1 MKFFFNIH
9 VLVFTL
15 LVFVLVVSC
24 ADVETETSG
33 YAALE
38 ISLDDVSHRK
48 AARSKLAP
56 SMTSSDAVTILA
68 VLMPAVKCESSS
80 ANSGSEYSR
89 ALVGITSQNV
99 KLVVP
104 LDTQVKLC
112 LYFFRETLS
121 LNELGAGTTAPEGFG
136 ESGIFM
142 IDSETTAKTVSV
154 EFWTTSY
161 STVTLKISSISS
173 VGILTGSKGTVKL
186 KSTSGELMDNNS
198 FTITSADN
206 GSKSVE
212 FTNVVYN
219 SYSYDV
225 EIMGFIPADQAFLVS
240 SETETL
246 DVKLT
251 PNYVDIDWLSF
262 DNMSIAQVG
271 TSPYAQA
278 NGTLVLNVPYD
289 LKDNVTQI
297 ISLMQVMRIGGN
309 TIVDVTPPVDLSTW
323 TKTEGTDN
331 VTDNVTYTTL
341 FSTASYLPLIHGSNE
356 LQIVLTV
363 NDESKILTIGTIGYD
378 ACIDS
383 DTMCLTLSWGDGLP
397 ATDDGQDPDLHSY
410 YFPDWTY
417 NEETTNSSFDN
428 TSRGPRYWIY
438 NNDANK
444 KYTVTG
450 DTVQVNGASEDTDNE
465 TQVWA
470 TDGQK
475 VGNGT
480 YLFYVEDVTDTDVQ
494 NFKLV
499 LSGPGLSDNITY
511 GPYDFKDDDDNATT
525 EAVNPQAVF
534 FIQVDNNSIV
544 RSDNISVGKNLD
556 NVSSTGTF
564 TANASTEVFTDTAHG
579 HLDTQVIRVSG
590 ATSLPTGL
598 LDNTDYYVRDKT
610 DDTFKLALSSGG
622 TAVAISDTGSGTL
635 TWTKTL
641 MQWTGSLQNS
651 VVIPP

>member
-1 MKFFFNIH
+1 MKLYININIL
-9 VLVFTL
+9 VLTL

-56 SMTSSDAVTILA
+56 NFTHGSGHSMTSSDAKTILA

-80 ANSGSEYSR
+80 ANLGSEYSR

-112 LYFFRETLS
+112 LYFFRETIS
-121 LNELGAGTTAPEGFG
+121 INELVAGTTAPEGFG
-136 ESGIFM
+136 ESGIFT
-142 IDSETTAKTVSV
+142 IDSETTVKTLSV

-161 STVTLKISSISS
+161 STVTLKLSSISS
-173 VGILTGSKGTVKL
+173 TGFLTGSKGTVKL

-225 EIMGFIPADQAFLVS
+225 EIMGFIPTDQAFLVS
-240 SETETL
+240 NETETL

-262 DNMSIAQVG
+262 ENMSIAQIG
-271 TSPYAQA
+271 TSPYATA
-278 NGTLVLNVPYD
+278 SGTLVLNVPID

-297 ISLMQVMRIGGN
+297 ISLMQVKRIGGS
-309 TIVDVTPPVDLSTW
+309 TIVDVTPPVALSAW
-323 TKTEGTDN
+323 TKTEEGTE
-331 VTDNVTYTTL
+331 NVTYTTL
-341 FSTASYLPLIHGSNE
+341 FSTASNLPLIHGSNE

-363 NDESKILTIGTIGYD
+363 NDETKILTMGTVDYD

-383 DTMCLTLSWGDGLP
+383 NTMCLTLSWTDGL
-397 ATDDGQDPDLHSY
+397 DPDLHSY

-417 NEETTNSSFDN
+417 NEETINGSFDN
-428 TSRGPRYWIY
+428 TTRGQRYWIY
-438 NNDANK
+438 SNAAYK
-444 KYTVTG
+444 KYSATG
-450 DTVQVNGASEDTDNE
+450 ETIHFIDGNSPTDKE

-470 TDGQK
+470 TDSQK

-480 YLFYVEDVTDTDVQ
+480 YLFYVEDVTDPDVQ
-494 NFKLV
+494 NFQLV

-511 GPYDFKDDDDNATT
+511 GPYDFKPGLDNSTAL
-525 EAVNPQAVF
+525 NPQAVF
-534 FIQVDNNSIV
+534 FIQVENNSIV
-544 RSDNISVGKNLD
+544 RSDNVSVGKNLD
-556 NVSSTGTF
+556 NVS
-564 TANASTEVFTDTAHG
+564 TE
-579 HLDTQVIRVSG
+579 
-590 ATSLPTGL
+590 
-598 LDNTDYYVRDKT
+598 
-610 DDTFKLALSSGG
+610 
-622 TAVAISDTGSGTL
+622 
-635 TWTKTL
+635 L
-641 MQWTGSLQNS
+641 MQWTGSMQNS
-651 VVIPP
+651 VVD

>member
-38 ISLDDVSHRK
+38 ISLDDVSYRK
-48 AARSKLAP
+48 AAHSKLAP
-56 SMTSSDAVTILA
+56 NFTHGSEHSMTSSDAVTILA

-89 ALVGITSQNV
+89 ALVDITTQNV
-99 KLVVP
+99 KLLIP

-112 LYFFRETLS
+112 LYFYRETLS
-121 LNELGAGTTAPEGFG
+121 LNELGKGTSAPEGFG
-136 ESGIFM
+136 ESGIFS
-142 IDSETTAKTVSV
+142 IDSETIAKTVSV

-173 VGILTGSKGTVKL
+173 IGIFTGTKGTAKL
-186 KSTSGELMDNNS
+186 NSGSGVLTDNKS

-212 FTNVVYN
+212 FTNVVYD
-219 SYSYDV
+219 SYSYDI

-262 DNMSIAQVG
+262 DNMSISQVG
-271 TSPYAQA
+271 TSPYATA
-278 NGTLVLNVPYD
+278 SGTLVLNVPYD

-297 ISLMQVMRIGGN
+297 ISLMQVKRITGN
-309 TIVDVTPPVDLSTW
+309 TIVDVTPPVDLSIW
-323 TKTEGTDN
+323 TKTAES
-331 VTDNVTYTTL
+331 TDNVTYTTEFL
-341 FSTASYLPLIHGSNE
+341 TASYLPLIHGSNE

-363 NDESKILTIGTIGYD
+363 NDESKILTMGNIGYD

-383 DTMCLTLSWGDGLP
+383 GTMCLSLSWTDGL
-397 ATDDGQDPDLHSY
+397 DPDLHSY

-417 NEETTNSSFDN
+417 NEETNSGFDN
-428 TSRGPRYWIY
+428 SSRGPRYWVY
-438 NNDANK
+438 SNAANK
-444 KYTVTG
+444 KYSVTG
-450 DTVQVNGASEDTDNE
+450 DTIQPIDGTSPSDNE
-465 TQVWA
+465 TQIWA
-470 TDGQK
+470 THGQK

-480 YLFYVEDVTDTDVQ
+480 YLFYVEDVTDPDVQ
-494 NFKLV
+494 NFQLV

-511 GPYDFKDDDDNATT
+511 GPYDFKPGLDNSTAL
-525 EAVNPQAVF
+525 NPQAVF
-534 FIQVDNNSIV
+534 FIQVENNSIV
-544 RSDNISVGKNLD
+544 RSDNVSVGD
-556 NVSSTGTF
+556 N
-564 TANASTEVFTDTAHG
+564 
-579 HLDTQVIRVSG
+579 
-590 ATSLPTGL
+590 
-598 LDNTDYYVRDKT
+598 
-610 DDTFKLALSSGG
+610 LSS
-622 TAVAISDTGSGTL
+622 
-635 TWTKTL
+635 TL
-641 MQWTGSLQNS
+641 MQWTGDLQNS
-651 VVIPP
+651 SVFGK

>member
-1 MKFFFNIH
+1 MKLYININIL
-9 VLVFTL
+9 VLTL

-56 SMTSSDAVTILA
+56 NFTHGSGHSMTSSDAKTILA

-112 LYFFRETLS
+112 LYFFRETIS
-121 LNELGAGTTAPEGFG
+121 INELVAGTTAPEGFG
-136 ESGIFM
+136 ESGIFT
-142 IDSETTAKTVSV
+142 IDSETTVKTLSV

-161 STVTLKISSISS
+161 STVTLKLSSISS
-173 VGILTGSKGTVKL
+173 TGFLTGSKGTVKL

-225 EIMGFIPADQAFLVS
+225 EIMGFIPTDQAFLVS
-240 SETETL
+240 NETETL

-262 DNMSIAQVG
+262 ENMSIAQIG
-271 TSPYAQA
+271 TSPYATA
-278 NGTLVLNVPYD
+278 SGTLVLNVPID

-297 ISLMQVMRIGGN
+297 ISLMQVKRIGGS
-309 TIVDVTPPVDLSTW
+309 TIVDVTPPIALSAW
-323 TKTEGTDN
+323 TKTEEGTE
-331 VTDNVTYTTL
+331 NVTYTTL
-341 FSTASYLPLIHGSNE
+341 FSTASNLPLIHGSNE

-363 NDESKILTIGTIGYD
+363 NDETKILTMGTVDYD

-383 DTMCLTLSWGDGLP
+383 NTMCLTLSWTDGL
-397 ATDDGQDPDLHSY
+397 DPDLHSY

-417 NEETTNSSFDN
+417 NEETINGSFDN
-428 TSRGPRYWIY
+428 TTRGQRYWIY
-438 NNDANK
+438 SNAAYK
-444 KYTVTG
+444 KYSATG
-450 DTVQVNGASEDTDNE
+450 ETIHFIDGNSPTDKE

-470 TDGQK
+470 TDSQK

-480 YLFYVEDVTDTDVQ
+480 YLFYVEDVTDPDVQ
-494 NFKLV
+494 NFQLV

-511 GPYDFKDDDDNATT
+511 GPYDFKPGIDNLTAL
-525 EAVNPQAVF
+525 NPQAVF
-534 FIQVDNNSIV
+534 FIQVENNSIV
-544 RSDNISVGKNLD
+544 RSDNVSVGKNLD
-556 NVSSTGTF
+556 NVS
-564 TANASTEVFTDTAHG
+564 TE
-579 HLDTQVIRVSG
+579 
-590 ATSLPTGL
+590 
-598 LDNTDYYVRDKT
+598 
-610 DDTFKLALSSGG
+610 
-622 TAVAISDTGSGTL
+622 
-635 TWTKTL
+635 L
-641 MQWTGSLQNS
+641 MQWTGSMQNS
-651 VVIPP
+651 VVD

>member
-48 AARSKLAP
+48 AGRSKLAQ
-56 SMTSSDAVTILA
+56 SMTSSDAKTILA

-121 LNELGAGTTAPEGFG
+121 LNVLGAGTTAPEGFG
-136 ESGIFM
+136 ESGLFT
-142 IDSETTAKTVSV
+142 IDSETTAKTLSV

-161 STVTLKISSISS
+161 LTVTLKISSISS
-173 VGILTGSKGTVKL
+173 TGFLTDSKGTVKL

-262 DNMSIAQVG
+262 ENMSITQVE
-271 TSPYAQA
+271 TSPYATA
-278 NGTLVLNVPYD
+278 SGTLVLNVPND

-297 ISLMQVMRIGGN
+297 ISLMQVKRIGGS
-309 TIVDVTPPVDLSTW
+309 TIVDVTPPVALSTW
-323 TKTEGTDN
+323 TKTEEGTE
-331 VTDNVTYTTL
+331 NVTYNTE
-341 FSTASYLPLIHGSNE
+341 FSTPSNLPLIHGSNE
-356 LQIVLTV
+356 LQLVLTV
-363 NDESKILTIGTIGYD
+363 NDETKILTMGTVDYD

-383 DTMCLTLSWGDGLP
+383 NTMCLTLSWTNGL
-397 ATDDGQDPDLHSY
+397 DPDLHSY

-428 TSRGPRYWIY
+428 SSRGERYWVY
-438 NNDANK
+438 SNAANK
-444 KYTVTG
+444 KYSVTG
-450 DTVQVNGASEDTDNE
+450 DTIQFIDGTSPSDNE
-465 TQVWA
+465 TQIWA
-470 TDGQK
+470 THGQK

-480 YLFYVEDVTDTDVQ
+480 YLFYVEDVSEKDVQ

-499 LSGPGLSDNITY
+499 LSGPGLSDNLTY
-511 GPYDFKDDDDNATT
+511 GPYDFKVDLDNSTT

-544 RSDNISVGKNLD
+544 RSDNVSVGD
-556 NVSSTGTF
+556 N
-564 TANASTEVFTDTAHG
+564 
-579 HLDTQVIRVSG
+579 
-590 ATSLPTGL
+590 
-598 LDNTDYYVRDKT
+598 
-610 DDTFKLALSSGG
+610 LSS
-622 TAVAISDTGSGTL
+622 
-635 TWTKTL
+635 TL

-651 VVIPP
+651 VVK

>member
-1 MKFFFNIH
+1 
-9 VLVFTL
+9 
-15 LVFVLVVSC
+15 VLVVSC

-48 AARSKLAP
+48 AGRSKLAQ
-56 SMTSSDAVTILA
+56 SMASSDAKTILA
-68 VLMPAVKCESSS
+68 VLMPAVKCETSSV
-80 ANSGSEYSR
+80 NSGSEYSR

-121 LNELGAGTTAPEGFG
+121 LNESGAGTTAPEGFG
-136 ESGIFM
+136 ESGIFT
-142 IDSETTAKTVSV
+142 IDSETTAKTISV

-173 VGILTGSKGTVKL
+173 IGLITGSKGTAKL
-186 KSTSGELMDNNS
+186 KSSSGELMDNNS

-219 SYSYDV
+219 TYSYGI
-225 EIMGFIPADQAFLVS
+225 EIIGFIPLNEAFLVS
-240 SETETL
+240 RETETL

-262 DNMSIAQVG
+262 DNMSIAQVD

-278 NGTLVLNVPYD
+278 SGTLVLNVPNE

-309 TIVDVTPPVDLSTW
+309 TTVDVTPPADLSSW
-323 TKTEGTDN
+323 TKTEGTN
-331 VTDNVTYTTL
+331 NVTYTTL

-356 LQIVLTV
+356 LQTVLTV
-363 NDESKILTIGTIGYD
+363 NAESKIQTMGTVGYD

-383 DTMCLTLSWGDGLP
+383 DTMCLTLSWTDGL
-397 ATDDGQDPDLHSY
+397 DPDLHSY

-428 TSRGPRYWIY
+428 SSRGERYWVY
-438 NNDANK
+438 SNAAFK
-444 KYTVTG
+444 KYSVTG
-450 DTVQVNGASEDTDNE
+450 DTIQFLDGTSPSDNE
-465 TQVWA
+465 TQIWA
-470 TDGQK
+470 THGQK

-480 YLFYVEDVTDTDVQ
+480 YLFYVEDVSEKDVQ

-499 LSGPGLSDNITY
+499 LSGPGLSDNLSY
-511 GPYDFKDDDDNATT
+511 GPYDFKDDSDAATT
-525 EAVNPQAVF
+525 EANNPQAVF

-544 RSDNISVGKNLD
+544 RSDNVSVGD
-556 NVSSTGTF
+556 N
-564 TANASTEVFTDTAHG
+564 
-579 HLDTQVIRVSG
+579 
-590 ATSLPTGL
+590 
-598 LDNTDYYVRDKT
+598 
-610 DDTFKLALSSGG
+610 LSS
-622 TAVAISDTGSGTL
+622 
-635 TWTKTL
+635 TL
-641 MQWTGSLQNS
+641 MQWTGDLQNS
-651 VVIPP
+651 SVFGK

>member
-33 YAALE
+33 YAALK
-38 ISLDDVSHRK
+38 ISLDDVSYRK
-48 AARSKLAP
+48 AAHSKLAP
-56 SMTSSDAVTILA
+56 NFTHGSEHSMTSSDAVTILA

-89 ALVGITSQNV
+89 ALVDITTQNV
-99 KLVVP
+99 KLLIP

-112 LYFFRETLS
+112 LYFYRETLS
-121 LNELGAGTTAPEGFG
+121 LNELGKGTSAPEGFG
-136 ESGIFM
+136 ESGIFS
-142 IDSETTAKTVSV
+142 IDSETIAKTVSV

-173 VGILTGSKGTVKL
+173 IGIFTGSKGTAKL
-186 KSTSGELMDNNS
+186 NSGSGVLTDNKS

-212 FTNVVYN
+212 FTNVVYD
-219 SYSYDV
+219 SYSYDI

-262 DNMSIAQVG
+262 DNMSISQVG
-271 TSPYAQA
+271 TSPYATA
-278 NGTLVLNVPYD
+278 SGTLVLNVPYD

-297 ISLMQVMRIGGN
+297 ISLMQVKRITGN
-309 TIVDVTPPVDLSTW
+309 TIVDVTPPVDLSIW
-323 TKTEGTDN
+323 TKTAES
-331 VTDNVTYTTL
+331 TDNVTYTTEFL
-341 FSTASYLPLIHGSNE
+341 TASYLPLIHGSNE

-363 NDESKILTIGTIGYD
+363 NDESKILTMGTIGYD

-383 DTMCLTLSWGDGLP
+383 GTMCLSLSWTDGL
-397 ATDDGQDPDLHSY
+397 DPDLHSY

-417 NEETTNSSFDN
+417 NEETTNGSFDN
-428 TSRGPRYWIY
+428 SSRGPRYWVY
-438 NNDANK
+438 SNAANK
-444 KYTVTG
+444 KYSVTG
-450 DTVQVNGASEDTDNE
+450 DTIQPIDGTSPSDNE
-465 TQVWA
+465 TQIWA
-470 TDGQK
+470 THGQK

-480 YLFYVEDVTDTDVQ
+480 YLFYVEDVTDPDVQ
-494 NFKLV
+494 NFQLV

-511 GPYDFKDDDDNATT
+511 GPYDFKPGLDNSTAL
-525 EAVNPQAVF
+525 NPQAVF
-534 FIQVDNNSIV
+534 FIQVENNSIV
-544 RSDNISVGKNLD
+544 RSDNVSVGD
-556 NVSSTGTF
+556 N
-564 TANASTEVFTDTAHG
+564 
-579 HLDTQVIRVSG
+579 
-590 ATSLPTGL
+590 
-598 LDNTDYYVRDKT
+598 
-610 DDTFKLALSSGG
+610 LSS
-622 TAVAISDTGSGTL
+622 
-635 TWTKTL
+635 TL
-641 MQWTGSLQNS
+641 MQWTGDLQNS
-651 VVIPP
+651 SVFGK